1 MKNLIFLTLLLIIVA
16 NSTGQDSL
24 ETKLIEPQDTSTTVS
39 GEIDT
44 VSNFYLF
51 DYINTLDSTDYY
63 TLLDSIKNHTS
74 QDFFNLRMAYTKT
87 SDYAPDNSHMGDLYD
102 RITALIDSS
111 AFTEAISLAD
121 SILEYKYVDELVHL
135 YLGYIYLQTGDSTR
149 SDYHYDCY
157 DGLINSIDE
166 SGDGR
171 SPKTAYIVIETREEY
186 VFLDWYDLEATSQ
199 SLVHQDGYPFDL
211 LKARDPARDKDYDVY
226 FNIRIFYDHLKS
238 TLSNEPE

>member
-1 MKNLIFLTLLLIIVA
+1 MKNLLFLTLLLIII
-16 NSTGQDSL
+16 SGLSGQDSIK
-24 ETKLIEPQDTSTTVS
+24 TKPAEPQDTSSAIT

-44 VSNFYLF
+44 VSNYYLF
-51 DYINTLDSTDYY
+51 DYINNLDSTDYY
-63 TLLDSIKNHTS
+63 TLLDSIKNQTS

-87 SDYAPDNSHMGDLYD
+87 SDYSPDDSRMGDLYD

-111 AFTEAISLAD
+111 AFPEAISLAD

-135 YLGYIYLQTGDSTR
+135 YLGYIYLQTGDTIR

-157 DGLINSIDE
+157 DGLLNSMDE

-211 LKARDPARDKDYDVY
+211 LKAHDPARDKDYDVY
-226 FNIRIFYDHLKS
+226 FNIRIFYTHLKS
-238 TLSNEPE
+238 SFSNEPK

>member
-1 MKNLIFLTLLLIIVA
+1 MKNLIFLTLLLIIVC
-16 NSTGQDSL
+16 SLSGQDSI
-24 ETKLIEPQDTSTTVS
+24 ETRPIEPQDTSTTVS

-44 VSNFYLF
+44 VSNYYLF
-51 DYINTLDSTDYY
+51 DYINNLDSTDYY
-63 TLLDSIKNHTS
+63 TLLDSIKNQTS

-87 SDYAPDNSHMGDLYD
+87 SDYSPDDSRMGDLYD

-111 AFTEAISLAD
+111 AFPEAISLAD

-171 SPKTAYIVIETREEY
+171 SLRTAYIVIETREEY

-199 SLVHQDGYPFDL
+199 SLVHRDGYPFDL